1 MLYSFYGILLE
12 SDRSIPSFESFKTEK
27 EEPFLSKV
35 ILNTADEPFNKTTV
49 SETYEHRGLNVSVLA
64 DGWLFSLPGDNS
76 CSLVASKDYLQLKA
90 HVNPEKIQSNKLLPL
105 LRTALE
111 CAAATQGLVS
121 LHASCLKVGEK
132 AICLTANSGTGKST
146 RAQSWVDAHGAE
158 LISGDRPVIRTDS
171 DGKMLACGAPWDGKE
186 QIFVNGSAELKA
198 VCDIRRGDFVRVRR
212 LSVNQARRVLM
223 QQCFIPMWD
232 TDVAT
237 SVMATISMLSRR
249 VLVLRTI
256 CGPDEKSAHIL
267 RETIFDSEKN
277 IYGVE
282 KDMKTKS
289 GFVLKK
295 IAGEN
300 IVMPVGENIKNFDGA
315 IVLNEVS
322 AFVWSKLE
330 SGTSRN
336 ELVEYIIAEYDVDA
350 DKAAAD
356 LDVLL
361 GKLIGYGAI
370 EEETV

>member
-1 MLYSFYGILLE
+1 MLYNFYGILLE
-12 SDRSIPSFESFKTEK
+12 SDQSIPSFEAFKAK
-27 EEPFLSKV
+27 QEEPFSKRV
-35 ILNTADEPFNKTTV
+35 VLTTV
-49 SETYEHRGLNVSVLA
+49 TGLFCETAVSATYEHRGLNVSSLA

-356 LDVLL
+356 LDILL

>member
-121 LHASCLKVGEK
+121 LHASCLKVGKK